1 MREEV
6 RTVRTLL
13 VTKVFPNAVEPAF
26 APFNKHLFAALQKR
40 CEVDVLA
47 TVMWFPGAGMFA
59 RWSASGRRLAV
70 PREETMDGLFVRH
83 PRVVYVPV
91 VGHLISGALYAASV
105 LPYVW
110 PLRHRLDVIV
120 GSFAYPDGWAA
131 VALGKMLGLPA
142 VIKVH
147 GTDINVLKD
156 MRLVR
161 PNLKLALAH
170 ADAVTAPSR
179 ALAEVCRSLGA
190 RSDRT
195 HVVMNGVN
203 TDLFHVRDRV
213 ASRRALGLP
222 DGKWLLF
229 VGRGEKPKGV
239 QDLVEAFVSVA
250 KAHPEARLAVVG
262 DGGAIPA
269 CREIAEKHNLP
280 VHFAGTIEHDDV
292 ALWVGACDLL
302 VLPSW
307 AEGTPNVIIEALV
320 AGRRVV
326 ASDVGGIPAVIDKP
340 ALGRLTPARDIPR
353 LAETIG
359 LALDEDYDPEEIA
372 NLAPFG
378 SWDDSA
384 GEFLKVLEGVI
395 ARRPY

>member
-1 MREEV
+1 MRV
-6 RTVRTLL
+6 LL
-13 VTKVFPNAVEPAF
+13 VTKVFPNAIEPAF
-26 APFNKHLFAALQKR
+26 APFNKHLFAALGKR
-40 CEVDVLA
+40 CEVSVLA
-47 TVMWFPGAGMFA
+47 TVPWFPGAGLFA

-83 PRVVYVPV
+83 PRVAYVPV
-91 VGHLISGALYAASV
+91 VGHLAAGPLYVASV

-110 PLRHRLDVIV
+110 PARHDLDVIV

-142 VIKVH
+142 VVKVH
-147 GTDINVLKD
+147 GTDINVFKD
-156 MRLVR
+156 LRTVR
-161 PNLKLALAH
+161 PNLRMALRH
-170 ADAVTAPSR
+170 AAAVTAPSR
-179 ALAEVCRSLGA
+179 ALAQECKSLGA
-190 RSDRT
+190 RPERT
-195 HVVMNGVN
+195 HVVMNGVD
-203 TDLFHVRDRV
+203 TELFRVRDKA
-213 ASRRALGLP
+213 ASRRALGLE

-239 QDLVEAFVSVA
+239 QDLVEAFVKIA

-269 CREIAEKHNLP
+269 CRRIAEQHELP
-280 VHFAGTIEHDDV
+280 VHFAGTVEHDDV

-307 AEGTPNVIIEALV
+307 AEGTPNVVIEALV

-326 ASDVGGIPAVIDKP
+326 ASDVGGIPAVVDRP
-340 ALGRLTPARDIPR
+340 LFGRLTPARDIDK
-353 LAETIG
+353 LAATVGE
-359 LALDEDYDPEEIA
+359 ALGESYDPEQVA
-372 NLAPFG
+372 RAAPFG

-384 GEFLKVLEGVI
+384 AAFSKVLESVVG
-395 ARRPY
+395 